1 MTKTFDN
8 FNGVDILNMF
18 SAMYSAS
25 VINMAQRNLSNH
37 NRYKVLA
44 DKYCKDF
51 SIKGIYPYGYVSSSK
66 VAIVFVYG
74 TRNYLEEN
82 TEEDLSR
89 TVVDTY
95 YGDSIL
101 YFFIDEIDKC
111 TKWELIQRY
120 VILPIENIVGIA
132 YALECTL
139 GIICSSLT
147 LFNHYVSEW
156 FLEIFDEPYLK
167 ERKNLDYLIDVYRDN
182 DSSTVVKE
190 INYGEVDYSD
200 LADVCIYQEEEPPLI
215 AIAGQF
221 TPSDDEDDQ
230 EEE

>member
-51 SIKGIYPYGYVSSSK
+51 SIKGIYPYGYVNSSK

-111 TKWELIQRY
+111 TKWNLIQRY
-120 VILPIENIVGIA
+120 VILPVENIVGIA

-147 LFNHYVSEW
+147 LFNRYVSGW
-156 FLEIFDEPYLK
+156 FLNIFDEPYLK
-167 ERKNLDYLIDVYRDN
+167 ERKNLDYLIGVYRDN

-221 TPSDDEDDQ
+221 TPSDDDQ